1 MAKINLPATF
11 ALSRHDL
18 TGEVTI
24 HYWRTIAVSLAALLS
39 ALPLGIASAEPTV
52 SPAKSD
58 TASCVRPDF
67 RVVLDVGHTA
77 KSPGAKSARGAD
89 EFDFNLRLAK
99 QIDQALLD
107 AGFAKTVLMVTDGR
121 ANRSLY
127 ARVARANDLS
137 ANLLLSIH
145 HNSVP
150 DRFIER
156 WEYNGK
162 RQAFSD
168 RFKGHSIFVS
178 DDNIDPK
185 DSLLFG
191 SMLGQQ
197 LKARGLQYTPHYTE
211 SFMGR
216 WKRVLLDANAG
227 VYRYDTL
234 VVLKKTQM
242 PAVLLEAGSIANR
255 DEELEMAS
263 PERQQ
268 LISAAVADAVD
279 SFCAAQSN
287 KPALQIAKRSKARHV
302 LSAHSQRRARA
313 YRQCYAAKAGL
324 ALNPQYTLACH
335 YAAHAFARGNPQ
347 QTCRNV
353 LGLRNE
359 GTLHAA
365 SLFFDPHCTIVFPF
379 ARLR

>member
-1 MAKINLPATF
+1 M
-11 ALSRHDL
+11 
-18 TGEVTI
+18 I
-24 HYWRTIAVSLAALLS
+24 HHWRMIAVLLVALLF
-39 ALPLGIASAEPTV
+39 ALPLDIGRAEPTA
-52 SPAKSD
+52 SPTKSD
-58 TASCVRPDF
+58 AASCVRPNF

-99 QIDQALLD
+99 QIDQALLE

-121 ANRSLY
+121 ANQSLY

-145 HNSVP
+145 HDSVP
-150 DRFIER
+150 DKFLEK
-156 WEYNGK
+156 WDYNGK
-162 RQAFSD
+162 RKTFSD

-191 SMLGQQ
+191 SILGQQ

-216 WKRVLLDANAG
+216 WKRVLLDAIAG

-234 VVLKKTQM
+234 FVLKKTQM

-268 LISAAVADAVD
+268 LISAAVVDAVD
-279 SFCAAQSN
+279 RFCAAQSD

-302 LSAHSQRRARA
+302 LSAHSHRRSRERTANA
-313 YRQCYAAKAGL
+313 T
-324 ALNPQYTLACH
+324 PPTPVVH
-335 YAAHAFARGNPQ
+335 SIIDMH
-347 QTCRNV
+347 
-353 LGLRNE
+353 
-359 GTLHAA
+359 
-365 SLFFDPHCTIVFPF
+365 
-379 ARLR
+379 

>member
-1 MAKINLPATF
+1 M
-11 ALSRHDL
+11 
-18 TGEVTI
+18 I
-24 HYWRTIAVSLAALLS
+24 HHWRMIAVSLAAFLS
-39 ALPLGIASAEPTV
+39 ALPLGIAHGESTV

-58 TASCVRPDF
+58 AAKCVRPDF

-77 KSPGAKSARGAD
+77 KSPGAKSARGVD

-99 QIDQALLD
+99 QIDQALLE
-107 AGFAKTVLMVTDGR
+107 AGFAKTVLMVSEGR

-127 ARVARANDLS
+127 ARVARANNIS

-145 HNSVP
+145 HDAVP

-162 RQAFSD
+162 RQTFSD

-178 DDNIDPK
+178 EDNIDPK

-216 WKRVLLDANAG
+216 WKRVLLNAIVG

-234 VVLKKTQM
+234 FVLKKTQM

-263 PERQQ
+263 SERQQ
-268 LISAAVADAVD
+268 LISAAVVDAVD
-279 SFCAAQSN
+279 SFCVAQAH
-287 KPALQIAKRSKARHV
+287 KPALQIAQRSKARHV
-302 LSAHSQRRARA
+302 LSAHSHRRARERSA
-313 YRQCYAAKAGL
+313 NATPVTPVSQSIL
-324 ALNPQYTLACH
+324 DIH
-335 YAAHAFARGNPQ
+335 
-347 QTCRNV
+347 
-353 LGLRNE
+353 
-359 GTLHAA
+359 
-365 SLFFDPHCTIVFPF
+365 
-379 ARLR
+379 

>member
-1 MAKINLPATF
+1 
-11 ALSRHDL
+11 LSRHDL
-18 TGEVTI
+18 RGEVI
-24 HYWRTIAVSLAALLS
+24 IRYWRAIAVPLAAALS
-39 ALPLGIASAEPTV
+39 TLALGIASAEPIV

-58 TASCVRPDF
+58 TTSCVRPDF

-99 QIDQALLD
+99 LINQALLD
-107 AGFAKTVLMVTDGR
+107 AGFAKTILMVTDGR

-145 HNSVP
+145 HDSVP
-150 DRFIER
+150 NRFIER

-191 SMLGQQ
+191 SMLGEQ
-197 LKARGLQYTPHYTE
+197 LKTRGLQYTPHYTE

-216 WKRVLLDANAG
+216 WKRVLLDVSAG

-234 VVLKKTQM
+234 FVLKKTQM

-268 LISAAVADAVD
+268 LIGAAVVDAVNN
-279 SFCAAQSN
+279 FCAAQSN
-287 KPALQIAKRSKARHV
+287 KPALQIAKRAKARHA
-302 LSAHSQRRARA
+302 LSSHSHRRVRE
-313 YRQCYAAKAGL
+313 RTAKATPPTPVSHSI
-324 ALNPQYTLACH
+324 LNMH
-335 YAAHAFARGNPQ
+335 
-347 QTCRNV
+347 
-353 LGLRNE
+353 
-359 GTLHAA
+359 
-365 SLFFDPHCTIVFPF
+365 
-379 ARLR
+379 

>member
-1 MAKINLPATF
+1 M
-11 ALSRHDL
+11 
-18 TGEVTI
+18 I
-24 HYWRTIAVSLAALLS
+24 HHWRMISVSLAALLF
-39 ALPLGIASAEPTV
+39 ALPPDIARAEPIP
-52 SPAKSD
+52 SPTKSD
-58 TASCVRPDF
+58 AASCVRPNF

-77 KSPGAKSARGAD
+77 RSPGAKSARGTD

-99 QIDQALLD
+99 QIDQALLE
-107 AGFAKTVLMVTDGR
+107 AGFAKTVLMVSEGR

-145 HNSVP
+145 HDSVP

-162 RQAFSD
+162 RQVFSD

-178 DDNIDPK
+178 DDNVDPK

-191 SMLGQQ
+191 SILGQQ
-197 LKARGLQYTPHYTE
+197 LKARGLHYTPHYTE

-216 WKRVLLDANAG
+216 WKRILLDAIAG

-234 VVLKKTQM
+234 FVLKKAQM
-242 PAVLLEAGSIANR
+242 PAALLEAGSIANR

-268 LISAAVADAVD
+268 LISAAVVDAVD
-279 SFCAAQSN
+279 SFCAAQSS
-287 KPALQIAKRSKARHV
+287 KPTLQIAKNSKARHV
-302 LSAHSQRRARA
+302 LSAHSHRRARERTA
-313 YRQCYAAKAGL
+313 NAVAPTPVSTSIL
-324 ALNPQYTLACH
+324 DIH
-335 YAAHAFARGNPQ
+335 
-347 QTCRNV
+347 
-353 LGLRNE
+353 
-359 GTLHAA
+359 
-365 SLFFDPHCTIVFPF
+365 
-379 ARLR
+379 

>member
-1 MAKINLPATF
+1 M
-11 ALSRHDL
+11 
-18 TGEVTI
+18 I
-24 HYWRTIAVSLAALLS
+24 HHWRTTAVSLATLLS
-39 ALPLGIASAEPTV
+39 ALSLGIAGAEPAA
-52 SPAKSD
+52 SPAKAD
-58 TASCVRPDF
+58 AASCVRPDF
-67 RVVLDVGHTA
+67 RIVLDVGHTA

-99 QIDQALLD
+99 QIDQALLE

-121 ANRSLY
+121 ANQSLY

-145 HNSVP
+145 HDSVP
-150 DRFIER
+150 DKFLEK
-156 WEYNGK
+156 WDYNGK
-162 RQAFSD
+162 RKTFSD

-191 SMLGQQ
+191 SILGQQ

-216 WKRVLLDANAG
+216 WKRVLLDAIAG

-234 VVLKKTQM
+234 FVLKKTQM

-268 LISAAVADAVD
+268 LISAAVVDAVD
-279 SFCAAQSN
+279 RFCAAQSD

-302 LSAHSQRRARA
+302 LSAHSHRRSRESTANA
-313 YRQCYAAKAGL
+313 T
-324 ALNPQYTLACH
+324 PPTPVVH
-335 YAAHAFARGNPQ
+335 SIIDMH
-347 QTCRNV
+347 
-353 LGLRNE
+353 
-359 GTLHAA
+359 
-365 SLFFDPHCTIVFPF
+365 
-379 ARLR
+379 

>member
-1 MAKINLPATF
+1 M
-11 ALSRHDL
+11 
-18 TGEVTI
+18 I
-24 HYWRTIAVSLAALLS
+24 HFWRMTAVSLAALLS
-39 ALPLGIASAEPTV
+39 ALPLGIVHAEP
-52 SPAKSD
+52 SASSAKPD
-58 TASCVRPDF
+58 AASCVRPNF

-77 KSPGAKSARGAD
+77 KSPGARSARGTD
-89 EFDFNLRLAK
+89 EFDFNLRLAR

-107 AGFAKTVLMVTDGR
+107 AGFAKTVLMVSEGR
-121 ANRSLY
+121 ANPSLY

-145 HNSVP
+145 HDSVP
-150 DRFIER
+150 DRFIEK

-162 RQAFSD
+162 RQVFSD
-168 RFKGHSIFVS
+168 RFKGHSIFIS

-216 WKRVLLDANAG
+216 WKRVLLDAIVG

-234 VVLKKTQM
+234 FVLKKAQM

-268 LISAAVADAVD
+268 LISAAVVDAVD
-279 SFCAAQSN
+279 SFCAVQSD
-287 KPALQIAKRSKARHV
+287 KPALQIAKHSKARHV
-302 LSAHSQRRARA
+302 LSAHSHRRARERTA
-313 YRQCYAAKAGL
+313 NAVPSTPVSQPL
-324 ALNPQYTLACH
+324 LD
-335 YAAHAFARGNPQ
+335 
-347 QTCRNV
+347 
-353 LGLRNE
+353 
-359 GTLHAA
+359 LH
-365 SLFFDPHCTIVFPF
+365 
-379 ARLR
+379 

>member
-1 MAKINLPATF
+1 M
-11 ALSRHDL
+11 
-18 TGEVTI
+18 I
-24 HYWRTIAVSLAALLS
+24 HHWRTTAVSLATLLS
-39 ALPLGIASAEPTV
+39 ALSLGIAGAEPAA
-52 SPAKSD
+52 SPAKAD
-58 TASCVRPDF
+58 AASCVRPDF
-67 RVVLDVGHTA
+67 RIVLDVGHTA

-99 QIDQALLD
+99 QIDQALLE

-121 ANRSLY
+121 ANQSLY

-145 HNSVP
+145 HDSVP
-150 DRFIER
+150 DKFLEK
-156 WEYNGK
+156 WDYNGK
-162 RQAFSD
+162 RKTFSD

-191 SMLGQQ
+191 SILGQQ

-216 WKRVLLDANAG
+216 WKRVLLDAIVG

-234 VVLKKTQM
+234 FVLKKTQM

-268 LISAAVADAVD
+268 LISAAVVDAVD
-279 SFCAAQSN
+279 RFCAAQSD

-302 LSAHSQRRARA
+302 LSAHSHRRAGERTA
-313 YRQCYAAKAGL
+313 NAT
-324 ALNPQYTLACH
+324 PPTPVVH
-335 YAAHAFARGNPQ
+335 SIIDMH
-347 QTCRNV
+347 
-353 LGLRNE
+353 
-359 GTLHAA
+359 
-365 SLFFDPHCTIVFPF
+365 
-379 ARLR
+379 

>member
-1 MAKINLPATF
+1 M
-11 ALSRHDL
+11 
-18 TGEVTI
+18 I
-24 HYWRTIAVSLAALLS
+24 HHWRTTAVSLATLLS
-39 ALPLGIASAEPTV
+39 ALSLGIAGAEPAA
-52 SPAKSD
+52 SPAKAD
-58 TASCVRPDF
+58 AASCVRPDF
-67 RVVLDVGHTA
+67 RIVLDVGHTA

-99 QIDQALLD
+99 QIDQALLE

-121 ANRSLY
+121 ANQSLY

-137 ANLLLSIH
+137 ADLLLSIH
-145 HNSVP
+145 HDSVP
-150 DRFIER
+150 DKFLEK
-156 WEYNGK
+156 WDYNGK
-162 RQAFSD
+162 RKTFSD

-191 SMLGQQ
+191 SILGQQ
-197 LKARGLQYTPHYTE
+197 LKARGFQYTPHYTE

-216 WKRVLLDANAG
+216 WKRVLLDAIVG

-234 VVLKKTQM
+234 FVLKKTQM

-268 LISAAVADAVD
+268 LISAAVVDAVD
-279 SFCAAQSN
+279 RFCAAQSD

-302 LSAHSQRRARA
+302 LSAHSHRRARERTA
-313 YRQCYAAKAGL
+313 NAT
-324 ALNPQYTLACH
+324 PPTPVVH
-335 YAAHAFARGNPQ
+335 SIIDMH
-347 QTCRNV
+347 
-353 LGLRNE
+353 
-359 GTLHAA
+359 
-365 SLFFDPHCTIVFPF
+365 
-379 ARLR
+379 